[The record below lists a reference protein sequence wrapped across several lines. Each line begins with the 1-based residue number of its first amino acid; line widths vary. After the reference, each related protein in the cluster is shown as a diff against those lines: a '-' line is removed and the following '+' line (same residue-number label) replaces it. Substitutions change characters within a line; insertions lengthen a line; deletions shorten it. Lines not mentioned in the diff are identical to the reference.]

1 MSMDRTNQWL
11 SLLANLGVVAGIIFL
26 ALELQQNTNTSRTSA
41 YQELN
46 QEILEVRS
54 WLVADDELRRNYE
67 KYLGGNSALLDQDQI
82 SELSWVIRSFFSIYD
97 NAYYFYSLG
106 IIAESEW
113 ERFENAVSRQS
124 RRISEDPRINNI
136 PMSDEFSTFSIEMF
150 KNFEF

>member
-1 MSMDRTNQWL
+1 MDRTNQWL